1 MKALLLALAFAVQA
15 PSSDTTLPDFSHPW
29 TLAECTSWAMEHNLS
44 VAQQQ
49 NNVTGREIEQN
60 TARMSWL
67 PGVSASA
74 SESFSF
80 GRGLGGDNTYEN
92 GNSSNTGL
100 SINANMTLFDGG
112 AIYNQIRLSA
122 LNLEAAIADLEKARD
137 DIRISVAKAYV
148 QILYNYEIHEV
159 ARQQIAIDSLQVERL
174 ERMFESGRSSA
185 AEVSQ
190 QKASLAQSRVTLVQA
205 ENNVR
210 ASVLELAQL
219 LEFSSWEGFSIV
231 RPDVS
236 MESVLLGTP
245 DEIYASAL
253 GIRPSIRAEELR
265 LQGTQRSINIAKSSL
280 YPTLTISGNSGTNYY
295 SNYGGKAFWD
305 QMRNNFSSYVGLS
318 LNVPIFTRFRNRNQ
332 VRTAKVNQ
340 LNQEIQ
346 LRKVKQTLYKEIQ
359 QAWNSAVNAQA
370 KWEASQIAAESAQAA
385 FTLVQAKYENG
396 KATVTE
402 FNESRNQLLKTRSD
416 AVQATYEYLFQ
427 TRLVD
432 FYRGGQLNF

>member
-15 PSSDTTLPDFSHPW
+15 PADTTLPDFTHPW
-29 TLAECTSWAMEHNLS
+29 TLAECTAWAMDHNLT
-44 VAQQQ
+44 VAQQV
-49 NNVTGREIEQN
+49 NSVEGREIDQN
-60 TARMSWL
+60 TAHMSWL

-74 SESFSF
+74 SENFSF
-80 GRGLGGDNTYEN
+80 GRGLGGDNTYEK
-92 GNSSNTGL
+92 GNSSSTSF
-100 SINANMTLFDGG
+100 SIGANMNLFDGG
-112 AIYNQIRLSA
+112 ATYNQIRLSD
-122 LNLEAAIADLEKARD
+122 LNLEAALADLEKARD
-137 DIRISVAKAYV
+137 DIRVSVAQAYV
-148 QILYNYEIHEV
+148 QILYNYEIRDV

-210 ASVLELAQL
+210 ASLLDLAQL
-219 LEFSSWEGFSIV
+219 LEFGSWDGFTIV
-231 RPDVS
+231 RPQVS
-236 MESVLLGTP
+236 MEGVFIGTP
-245 DEIYASAL
+245 DDIYAQAL
-253 GIRPSIRAEELR
+253 GIRPAIRAEELR
-265 LQGTQRSINIAKSSL
+265 LKGTERSIAIARSNYFPSL
-280 YPTLTISGNSGTNYY
+280 SISGGSGTNYY

-305 QMRNNFSSYVGLS
+305 QLKSNFSSYVGLS
-318 LNVPIFTRFRNRNQ
+318 LSIPIFTKFSTRNQ
-332 VRTAKVNQ
+332 VRSAKLNQ
-340 LNQEIQ
+340 VNQEIA
-346 LRKVKQTLYKEIQ
+346 LRRVKQNLYKEIQ
-359 QAWNSAVNAQA
+359 QAWNSAEAARA
-370 KWEASQIAAESAQAA
+370 KWEASQLAAAAAQDS

-432 FYRGGQLNF
+432 FYRGGRLDF